1 MSGHINIVPRYLPG
15 YGMAPEWGRA
25 VRLVV
30 VVYTAVSIV
39 ITLVFRADVNAQAG
53 AYATG
58 ILAML
63 VSGAVAV
70 TFSAIR
76 RRSRRSALGF
86 GVLTLVLLYSLIA
99 NVIEKPDGITHLGLL
114 HPRDRGDLPGVPG
127 HPRSYARTTSSST
140 TPPAGSSLTP
150 SHTTDNSIWSP
161 TGARPGTRP
170 STTRRRARSAG

>member
-1 MSGHINIVPRYLPG
+1 MAGLINIVPRYLPG

-25 VRLVV
+25 VRPVV

-86 GVLTLVLLYSLIA
+86 GVLTLVLLYALIA

-114 HPRDRGDLPGVPG
+114 
-127 HPRSYARTTSSST
+127 SSS
-140 TPPAGSSLTP
+140 GS
-150 SHTTDNSIWSP
+150 W
-161 TGARPGTRP
+161 
-170 STTRRRARSAG
+170 